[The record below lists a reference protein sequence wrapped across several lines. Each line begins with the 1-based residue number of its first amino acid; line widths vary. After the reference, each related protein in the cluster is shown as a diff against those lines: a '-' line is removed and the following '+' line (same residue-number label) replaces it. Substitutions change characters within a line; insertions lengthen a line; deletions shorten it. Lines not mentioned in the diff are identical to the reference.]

1 MSIASIYELQHGV
14 AGRRGVIWRPKRCR
28 REAPTREVIR
38 PDGDP
43 TVGRFYAA
51 IPRLLSDPVLE
62 VTDRLWW
69 MGAAI
74 LPFANC
80 YEVRLTCPWC
90 QTGTLAVLELASN
103 GVLLVVECQ
112 CESWMYRTILCGVP
126 AMVVRI
132 NRRH

>member
-1 MSIASIYELQHGV
+1 
-14 AGRRGVIWRPKRCR
+14 VIWRPKRWR
-28 REAPTREVIR
+28 REAPTESKAPTRDVR
-38 PDGDP
+38 PDPDP
-43 TVGRFYAA
+43 VAGRFYPR

-80 YEVRLTCPWC
+80 YEVRLRCPWC
-90 QTGTLAVLELASN
+90 RTGMLSLLELN
-103 GVLLVVECQ
+103 HDGVLLVVECQ
-112 CESWMYRTILCGVP
+112 CESWMFRTMLSDIP
-126 AMVVRI
+126 AMIVRI